1 MCVST
6 AFDILLDMSN
16 DTKIIENFIQEKV
29 LPEYRPLVE
38 AFRDLIQKDF
48 PELKE
53 EMRGGT
59 EAYYGVP
66 VYRLNHIVITL
77 SPTKQGITF
86 AFSEG
91 KSFEDKYDILE
102 GVGNKTL
109 NIRLHKADEF
119 DTEKMRYYVQQAIDI
134 DKQKER

>member
-1 MCVST
+1 MNNNKPI
-6 AFDILLDMSN
+6 DD
-16 DTKIIENFIQEKV
+16 FIQQKV
-29 LPEYRPLVE
+29 LPEYRPLVT
-38 AFRDLIQKDF
+38 AFRELIRKDF
-48 PELKE
+48 PELSE

-59 EAYYGVP
+59 EAYYSVP

-91 KSFEDKYDILE
+91 KTFEDKYELLE

-109 NIRLHKADEF
+109 NIRLHSIDEF
-119 DTEKMRYYVQQAIDI
+119 DADKMRYYIQQAVDI
-134 DKQKER
+134 DRNKS

>member
-1 MCVST
+1 
-6 AFDILLDMSN
+6 MSN
-16 DTKIIENFIQEKV
+16 DKSIENFIQQKV
-29 LPEYRPLVE
+29 LPEYRPLVI
-38 AFRDLIQKDF
+38 AFREFIQKDF

-59 EAYYGVP
+59 EAYYSVP

-91 KSFEDKYDILE
+91 KSFEDKYKLLE

-109 NIRLHKADEF
+109 NIRLHNIDKF
-119 DTEKMRYYVQQAIDI
+119 DAGKMRYYIKQAIAI
-134 DKQKER
+134 DRKQS

>member
-1 MCVST
+1 
-6 AFDILLDMSN
+6 MSN
-16 DTKIIENFIQEKV
+16 SQAIDDFMQQKV

-38 AFRDLIQKDF
+38 ALRELVQKDF

-59 EAYYGVP
+59 EAYYSVP
-66 VYRLNHIVITL
+66 VYRLNRIILTV
-77 SPTKQGITF
+77 SPSKQGITF

-91 KSFEDKYDILE
+91 KSFEDKYKLLE

-109 NIRLHKADEF
+109 NIRLHSVDEF
-119 DTEKMRYYVQQAIDI
+119 NADKMRYYIQQAVDI
-134 DKQKER
+134 DKK

>member
-1 MCVST
+1 MT
-6 AFDILLDMSN
+6 Q
-16 DTKIIENFIQEKV
+16 DTKTIENFIQDKV
-29 LPEYRPLVE
+29 LPEYQPILR
-38 AFRDLIQKDF
+38 AFRTLIRNDF

-59 EAYYGVP
+59 EAYYSVP
-66 VYRLNHIVITL
+66 VYRLNHIVITI

-91 KSFEDKYDILE
+91 KAFKDKYKMLE

-109 NIRLHKADEF
+109 NIRLKSIDEF
-119 DTEKMRYYVQQAIDI
+119 NADKMRYYIRQAVAID
-134 DKQKER
+134 QQ

>member
-1 MCVST
+1 MSNKAIEDFIQQKVLLEYQPLVT
-6 AFDILLDMSN
+6 AFR
-16 DTKIIENFIQEKV
+16 E
-29 LPEYRPLVE
+29 
-38 AFRDLIQKDF
+38 LIQKEF
-48 PELKE
+48 PELSE

-59 EAYYGVP
+59 EAYYSVP

-91 KSFEDKYDILE
+91 KSFEDKYKLLE

-109 NIRLHKADEF
+109 NIRLHSIKEF
-119 DTEKMRYYVQQAIDI
+119 DADKMRYYIQQAIAI
-134 DKQKER
+134 DRKQS

>member
-1 MCVST
+1 
-6 AFDILLDMSN
+6 MSN
-16 DTKIIENFIQEKV
+16 DKSIENFIQQKV
-29 LPEYRPLVE
+29 LPEYRPLVI
-38 AFRDLIQKDF
+38 AFREFIQKDF

-59 EAYYGVP
+59 EAYYSVP

-91 KSFEDKYDILE
+91 KSFEDKYKLLE

-109 NIRLHKADEF
+109 NIRLHNIDEF
-119 DTEKMRYYVQQAIDI
+119 DAGKMRYYIKQAIAI
-134 DKQKER
+134 DRKQS

>member
-1 MCVST
+1 
-6 AFDILLDMSN
+6 MSSN
-16 DTKIIENFIQEKV
+16 KPVEDFIQQRV
-29 LPEYRPLVE
+29 LPQYQPLVA
-38 AFRDLIQKDF
+38 AFRELIQKDF
-48 PELKE
+48 PELTE

-66 VYRLNHIVITL
+66 VYRLNRIVITL

-91 KSFEDKYDILE
+91 KSFEDKYKLLE

-109 NIRLHKADEF
+109 NIRLRSTDEF
-119 DTEKMRYYVQQAIDI
+119 DADKMRYYIQQAIDT
-134 DKQKER
+134 DKKQA